1 MKILIIITTLLML
14 INTVNAQIKIVTTV
28 KPLADIAKEVGRE
41 KVDADYIIPP
51 NANFHTYELKTSDIR
66 KINDSELFIY
76 ISYGEPNIR
85 GIVKNLPKEKSF
97 QITKLPGLFLIKE
110 EDHDEIHPAVWLD
123 PENSKVIA
131 KFILDYLSKK
141 DPKNT
146 EFYRQNYTKFISD
159 VDNLISYGKE
169 KLSTLKNKN
178 FVSYHYEFPYF
189 VNRFGLIYLTE
200 IEMGHGREPTPKH
213 LFEVI
218 QKIKANNIKSVFT
231 SKQFY
236 NKKIMDMIVSKTG
249 VKVIFLDSQGENPS
263 YIQMIR
269 YNIDKVYEGL
279 SQ

>member
-1 MKILIIITTLLML
+1 MRLILLLTAL
-14 INTVNAQIKIVTTV
+14 LVLFLPSNAQIKITTTV
-28 KPLADIAKEVGRE
+28 KPLADIAREVGGE
-41 KVDADYIIPP
+41 KVVTGYIIPP
-51 NANFHTYELKTSDIR
+51 NANFHTYEIKTEDIKKISSSD
-66 KINDSELFIY
+66 LFVY
-76 ISYGEPNIR
+76 IGYGEPNIVS
-85 GIVKNLPKEKSF
+85 IVKNLPKEKVF
-97 QITKLPGLFLIKE
+97 QITKLSGLILIKE
-110 EDHDEIHPAVWLD
+110 EQHDEIHPALWLD
-123 PENSKVIA
+123 PENSKIIA
-131 KFILDYLSKK
+131 KFVFEYLSKK

-146 EFYRQNYTKFISD
+146 EFYRQNYTKFLSD
-159 VDNLISYGKE
+159 VDSLISYGKQ

-189 VNRFGLIYLTE
+189 VNRFGLVYLAE

-213 LFEVI
+213 LYEVI
-218 QKIKANNIKSVFT
+218 QKIKANNIKTVFT

-263 YIQMIR
+263 YTGMIK